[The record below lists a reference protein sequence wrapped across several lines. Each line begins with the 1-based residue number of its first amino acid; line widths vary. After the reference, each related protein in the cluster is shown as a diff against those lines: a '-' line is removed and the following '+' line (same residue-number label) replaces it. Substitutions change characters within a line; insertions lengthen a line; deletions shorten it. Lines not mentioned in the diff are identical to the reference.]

1 VGPYHRFCRRS
12 GFGCALRPLCA
23 QGARHCAPFS
33 VEGFAMTTAPVSFE
47 FFPPNTP
54 VGAEKLK
61 TVVAELA
68 TTGPEFFSVTY
79 GAGGATRDKT
89 LATVQQIASMGF
101 EAAPHL
107 SCIGSTREGIAE
119 ILATYRAQ
127 GIRRLVALRGDLPS
141 GTAVAGEFR
150 FAHDLVQFIR
160 SEQGGDWQIEV
171 AAYPEYHPQQ
181 RYARKD
187 LEHFAAKCKA
197 GADSAITQFFFNADA
212 YFHFV
217 DEVRAL
223 GVTVPIVPGIMPI
236 HNYARIAQ
244 FAQRD
249 GIEIPR
255 WVALKMEGF
264 LDDAA
269 AVRAFGL
276 DVVTRLC
283 ERLLAGGAPGLHFYT
298 LNQSALSLEICR
310 RLGIRPAQ

>member
-1 VGPYHRFCRRS
+1 MS
-12 GFGCALRPLCA
+12 
-23 QGARHCAPFS
+23 
-33 VEGFAMTTAPVSFE
+33 PVHQTVPISFE

-54 VGAEKLK
+54 VGSDKLK
-61 TVVAELA
+61 TVVQDLA
-68 TTGPEFFSVTY
+68 AVKPEFFSVTY
-79 GAGGATRDKT
+79 GAGGATREKT
-89 LATVQQIASMGF
+89 LATVRSIADMGF

-107 SCIGSTREGIAE
+107 SCIGSTADSIAE

-127 GIRRLVALRGDLPS
+127 GIHRLVALRGDLPS

-150 FAHDLVQFIR
+150 YASDLIEFIR
-160 SEQGGDWQIEV
+160 KTQGDDWHIEV

-181 RYARKD
+181 RYAKKD
-187 LEHFAAKCKA
+187 LEHFAHKVKA
-197 GADSAITQFFFNADA
+197 GASSAITQFFFNPDA

-217 DEVRAL
+217 DEARKL

-236 HNYARIAQ
+236 HNYAKIAQ

-269 AVRAFGL
+269 SIRAFGL
-276 DVVTRLC
+276 EVVARLC
-283 ERLLAGGAPGLHFYT
+283 ERLVAGGAPGIHFYT
-298 LNQSALSLEICR
+298 LNQSTLSLDVCR
-310 RLGIRPAQ
+310 ALKLL

>member
-1 VGPYHRFCRRS
+1 
-12 GFGCALRPLCA
+12 
-23 QGARHCAPFS
+23 
-33 VEGFAMTTAPVSFE
+33 MTKTVPVSFE

-54 VGAEKLK
+54 AGSEKLK
-61 TVVAELA
+61 TVVQDLAELR
-68 TTGPEFFSVTY
+68 PEFFSVTY
-79 GAGGATRDKT
+79 GAGGSTREKT
-89 LATVQQIASMGF
+89 LATVQAIAAQGF

-107 SCIGSTREGIAE
+107 SCVGSTEAGIGE

-141 GTAVAGEFR
+141 GTATVGDFR
-150 FAHDLVQFIR
+150 YANELIEFIR
-160 SEQGGDWQIEV
+160 RTQGRDWFIEV

-181 RYARKD
+181 RYARRD
-187 LEHFAAKCKA
+187 LEHFARKVKA
-197 GADSAITQFFFNADA
+197 GADSAITQFFFNPDA

-236 HNYARIAQ
+236 HNYAKIAQ
-244 FAQRD
+244 FAARD

-264 LDDAA
+264 MDDAA
-269 AVRAFGL
+269 SVRAFGI

-283 ERLLAGGAPGLHFYT
+283 ERLIAAGAPGLHFYT
-298 LNQSALSLEICR
+298 LNQSSLALDIGR
-310 RLGIRPAQ
+310 RLGLT